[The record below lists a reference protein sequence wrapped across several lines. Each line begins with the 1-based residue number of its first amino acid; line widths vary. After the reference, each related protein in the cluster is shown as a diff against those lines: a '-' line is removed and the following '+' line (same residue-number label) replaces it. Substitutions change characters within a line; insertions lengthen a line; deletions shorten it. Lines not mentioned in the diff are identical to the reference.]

1 MLQRGRHFINPAHNT
16 VLIKET
22 NKKQINIAQSSD
34 GDGKLEL
41 EPPTIL
47 FLGYFNNVSRKD
59 VGIVVTEA
67 GQHVHLKTFV
77 NI

>member
-1 MLQRGRHFINPAHNT
+1 M
-16 VLIKET
+16 
-22 NKKQINIAQSSD
+22 
-34 GDGKLEL
+34 EL

-77 NI
+77 NIYLIGTVYWALLSLTWPYVALLSLSKPY